1 MSFFKDFKADFTQAV
16 NELIPDSDEMTSEY
30 DDEDMVNTFDADEKE
45 PEGSLPKKAKTAKKS
60 KFFSAFASQS
70 DEMIVQDEAEEE
82 PEDDFEIAPED
93 LLDDIEDADA
103 ASQSTDSETDRAI
116 QEKPI
121 SDEQIPDSEQHIDAA
136 QNVEDAQ
143 MSFDFLS
150 NAMQMTQEEESKAE
164 ESKADMI
171 SEDMVGEAAKA
182 DESYYV
188 PDEEPMS
195 DSIES
200 AVTDMPDEMT
210 DTQDSESETYDE
222 TENGSDTEESNAN
235 EVDTDEEVPVDENNS
250 AISDDEYVDT
260 LDLDHSEPDTMKDQ
274 SDEMHAEESE
284 HVDIPEKQEAVQN
297 EAEVEEKTMVSVEEQ
312 TVQEVS
318 DSVTE
323 TATTYITKGTKI
335 TGDIETEGSIDIIG
349 DVIGNVNCKGK
360 LVLGGHIEGNVS
372 VGEIYAN
379 SARIDGDVSCDGS
392 AKIGVGSVV
401 VGKVAGT
408 SAVIAGAVNGDIDV
422 HGPVIVD
429 STAVIMG
436 NIKSKSVQ
444 INNGAVIEGFCS
456 QCYSEIDVKSFFS

>member
-45 PEGSLPKKAKTAKKS
+45 PENSLSKKAKTAKKS
-60 KFFSAFASQS
+60 KFFSAFASQN
-70 DEMIVQDEAEEE
+70 DEMNVQDEAEEE

-93 LLDDIEDADA
+93 LLEDIEDADA
-103 ASQSTDSETDRAI
+103 SSQSTDSETDRAI

-121 SDEQIPDSEQHIDAA
+121 SDEQIPDPEQHIDAA

-150 NAMQMTQEEESKAE
+150 NAMQMTQEEESKA
-164 ESKADMI
+164 DMI
-171 SEDMVGEAAKA
+171 SEDMVGEAFEA

-188 PDEEPMS
+188 PDEEPVS
-195 DSIES
+195 DTIEP

-210 DTQDSESETYDE
+210 DIQDSESETYDE
-222 TENGSDTEESNAN
+222 TEHGSDTEESNAN
-235 EVDTDEEVPVDENNS
+235 EVDTDEEVPADENNS

-260 LDLDHSEPDTMKDQ
+260 LDLDHSEQDTMKEQ
-274 SDEMHAEESE
+274 PDEMHAEESE
-284 HVDIPEKQEAVQN
+284 LVDIPEKQEAEQN

-372 VGEIYAN
+372 ASEIYAN